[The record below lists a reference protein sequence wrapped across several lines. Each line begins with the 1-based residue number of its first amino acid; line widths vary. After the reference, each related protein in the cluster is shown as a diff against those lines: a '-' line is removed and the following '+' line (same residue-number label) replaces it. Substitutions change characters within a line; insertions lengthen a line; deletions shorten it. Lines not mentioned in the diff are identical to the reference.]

1 MKLWQVVV
9 LALALVFA
17 TVQAQDTSNLSVHV
31 VQRGENLFRIA
42 LSYGLTTDELAQLN
56 GITDPNS
63 IQVGQRLLVPAQGN
77 VIPQMHTVQPGETL
91 QSIGS
96 LYGVSVDT
104 LATLNNLANPNS
116 LYIGQVLNLVAP
128 DAAPPNSLVTAPL
141 QVAGSASP
149 QVETNV
155 LPTSGQQPTTI
166 IHTVLP
172 GETLFRIAM
181 SYGTTVNEVVQAN
194 SLGDPEFIYAGQTL
208 VIPNVIPPQ
217 LAIDLPEPITG
228 LEVLPL
234 VLIEGQ
240 TGRFRLTSTAAVT
253 VAGTFL
259 NAPLN
264 FAGESDGTR
273 QTALVGVAVGTAAG
287 VYPLSLTVTVGNGVQ
302 IPINANVQVVA
313 GGYGL
318 ETDIALIEDR
328 TNLLDPAV
336 EDAEQNALRAVMTR
350 FNPERY
356 FDGAMG
362 LPAAATITS
371 AFGFTRSYNR
381 GTVQRVHAG
390 TDFGGAPGTPIY
402 APAPGRV
409 VLTDTLNVRGIATVI
424 DHGWGVYTGYWHQT
438 ERYVQLGDTVSTGQV
453 IGTMGATG
461 RVSGPHLHWEMWV
474 NGTPVDPMQWV
485 IFSFS

>member
-1 MKLWQVVV
+1 MKLRFIV
-9 LALALVFA
+9 ALTLMLLTAGA
-17 TVQAQDTSNLSVHV
+17 HAQENSGLSVHV

-42 LSYGLTTDELAQLN
+42 LSYGLTTEELAQLN
-56 GITDPNS
+56 GITDPDS
-63 IQVGQRLLVPAQGN
+63 LQVGQRLLVPAQGGAL
-77 VIPQMHTVQPGETL
+77 PQTHTVQPGETL

-96 LYGVSVDT
+96 LYGLSIEALVS
-104 LATLNNLANPNS
+104 LNNLANPNS
-116 LYIGQVLNLVAP
+116 LYIGQVLDITASP
-128 DAAPPNSLVTAPL
+128 AASQNTTNTAPL
-141 QVAGSASP
+141 VVAGSDAP
-149 QVETNV
+149 QVESPL
-155 LPTSGQQPTTI
+155 LPTGGQQPTTV

-172 GETLFRIAM
+172 GETLFRIAT
-181 SYGTTVNEVVQAN
+181 SYGTTVNVVVEAN
-194 SLGDPEFIYAGQTL
+194 SLSDPEFIFAGQTL

-217 LAIDLPEPITG
+217 LAIDLPAPITG

-240 TGRFRLTSTAAVT
+240 TGRLRLTANAEVSVN
-253 VAGTFL
+253 GSFL
-259 NAPLN
+259 DQPLN
-264 FAGESDGTR
+264 FAADTTS
-273 QTALVGVAVGTAAG
+273 TALFAVPVGTPAG
-287 VYPLSLTVTVGNGVQ
+287 VYPLALNVTDGNGVQ

-336 EDAEQNALRAVMTR
+336 EDAEQNALRAVMSH

-371 AFGFTRSYNR
+371 AFGFTRSYNS
-381 GTVQRVHAG
+381 GTVQRVHTG

-409 VLTDTLNVRGIATVI
+409 VLTDTLNVRGVATVI

-438 ERYVQLGDTVSTGQV
+438 ERYVQLGESVSTGQV

-461 RVSGPHLHWEMWV
+461 RVSGPHLHWELWV
-474 NGTPVDPMQWV
+474 NGVPVDPMQWV